1 MTHVPEVI
9 TRYYHTNIT
18 AHPFENPHVKDIID
32 RVIRRLNN
40 NNANRIPGKIHI
52 CDPFSNNKTARR
64 QGTTLITNDMNP
76 KFNSTYNM
84 EANDFAEL
92 MSREGKAFDLILFDP
107 PYSLRQLKEHYEDI
121 GAKLPHWQTLHQWKR
136 AKDALSHC
144 LLPGGYVI
152 SFGWHTTGFGR
163 KRGLEKKE
171 VHVMCQSGR
180 DDRYDLLITV
190 EQKVSH
196 DIFAYISEN

>member
-1 MTHVPEVI
+1 MTHVPEVV

-18 AHPFENPHVKDIID
+18 AHPFENHHVKDIIN

-40 NNANRIPGKIHI
+40 NNANKIPGKIHI
-52 CDPFSNNKTARR
+52 CDPFSNNKTTRR

-92 MSREGKAFDLILFDP
+92 MEKKGKAFDLILFDP
-107 PYSLRQLKEHYEDI
+107 PYSLRQLKDHYENI

-136 AKDALSHC
+136 AKDSLARC
-144 LLPGGYVI
+144 VMPGGYVI
-152 SFGWHTTGFGR
+152 SFGWHSTGFGR
-163 KRGLEKKE
+163 SRGFEKKE
-171 VHVMCQSGR
+171 VHVMCQVGR
-180 DDRYDLLITV
+180 DDRYDILVTV

-196 DIFAYISEN
+196 DIFAYISEG